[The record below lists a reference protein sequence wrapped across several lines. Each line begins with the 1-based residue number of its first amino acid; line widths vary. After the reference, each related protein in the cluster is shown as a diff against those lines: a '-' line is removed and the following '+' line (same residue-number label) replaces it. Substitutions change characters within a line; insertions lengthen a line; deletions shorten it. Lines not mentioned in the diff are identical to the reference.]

1 MKIIFNHVEKTG
13 GQTLDFLFRKIFK
26 ENIYTTNGHQSI
38 LEFNNTLNIIS
49 IRNPLNIYKSL
60 YLYGCEKKGGLYN
73 FIKINKKEKI
83 SFYDCSQEEYVNFL
97 KFIYEEYR
105 IKQKLNSVC
114 GLVTQRFLRS
124 SLLKI
129 DFQELILIKDYK
141 SLKNFFLNKNKFNF
155 VIKNESL
162 ISDLEKL
169 ILYFE
174 KKPELECLLKENYK
188 ENFYKNINI
197 KKNFTSEENKI
208 KINNELLPV
217 EIKNLIFE
225 KEKLIFELF
234 YPESLKDN
242 L

>member
-13 GQTLDFLFRKIFK
+13 GSTLDFLFRKIIK
-26 ENIYTTNGHQSI
+26 ENIYMLNIHDFI

-49 IRNPLNIYKSL
+49 IRNPFNVYKSL

-73 FIKINKKEKI
+73 FIKKNKKEKI

-97 KFIYEEYR
+97 KFTYEEYG
-105 IKQKLNSVC
+105 IEKKLNSVC

-129 DFQELILIKDYK
+129 DFQQLILINEYK
-141 SLKNFFLNKNKFNF
+141 GLKNFFLNKKKIDF
-155 VIKNESL
+155 VIKTETL
-162 ISDLEKL
+162 TSDVEKL
-169 ILYFE
+169 IFYFE
-174 KKPELECLLKENYK
+174 KKPELACLLEKNYK
-188 ENFYKNINI
+188 KKFYKNINK
-197 KKNFTSEENKI
+197 KKNSTKEENKI
-208 KINNELLPV
+208 KIDNKLLPE
-217 EIKNLIFE
+217 EIRNLIFE

-234 YPESLKDN
+234 YPESLKNN

>member
-1 MKIIFNHVEKTG
+1 M
-13 GQTLDFLFRKIFK
+13 
-26 ENIYTTNGHQSI
+26 IYCTFI
-38 LEFNNTLNIIS
+38 LYFH
-49 IRNPLNIYKSL
+49 IYKSL
-60 YLYGCEKKGGLYN
+60 YLYGCEKKGGLY
-73 FIKINKKEKI
+73 FLIKKNKKEKI

-97 KFIYEEYR
+97 KFIHEEYQ
-105 IKQKLNSVC
+105 IEKKLNSVC

-141 SLKNFFLNKNKFNF
+141 ILKNFFLNKKKFDF

-174 KKPELECLLKENYK
+174 KKPELVCLLKENYK
-188 ENFYKNINI
+188 KNFYENINI
-197 KKNFTSEENKI
+197 KLNFTSDENKK
-208 KINNELLPV
+208 KINNELLPA

-225 KEKLIFELF
+225 NEKLIFELF
-234 YPESLKDN
+234 YPESLKNN

>member
-1 MKIIFNHVEKTG
+1 
-13 GQTLDFLFRKIFK
+13 
-26 ENIYTTNGHQSI
+26 
-38 LEFNNTLNIIS
+38 
-49 IRNPLNIYKSL
+49 L

-73 FIKINKKEKI
+73 FIKKNKKEKI
-83 SFYDCSQEEYVNFL
+83 SFYDCYQEEYVNFL
-97 KFIYEEYR
+97 KFIYKEYR
-105 IKQKLNSVC
+105 IEQKLNSVC

-141 SLKNFFLNKNKFNF
+141 SLKNFFLNKKKFDF
-155 VIKNESL
+155 IIKNESL

-169 ILYFE
+169 IIYFE
-174 KKPELECLLKENYK
+174 KKPELDCLLKENYK
-188 ENFYKNINI
+188 ETFYKNINI
-197 KKNFTSEENKI
+197 KMNSTSDENKI

-234 YPESLKDN
+234 YP
-242 L
+242 